1 MYGGLMSGK
10 KRKYFTNNWRKI
22 KDLPDELIPQLEYE
36 DVLEKNWSLVPNK
49 NIIIRCENKD
59 TGKVKEF
66 SFQREKACVNRI
78 ESMQDTHDITICT
91 DDIIGVV
98 ANIGDEQDES
108 DFD

>member
-1 MYGGLMSGK
+1 
-10 KRKYFTNNWRKI
+10 
-22 KDLPDELIPQLEYE
+22 
-36 DVLEKNWSLVPNK
+36 
-49 NIIIRCENKD
+49 ENRD

-78 ESMQDTHDITICT
+78 ESMQGTHDITICT